1 MDATRLGVL
10 MNVRGLMEL
19 VVLNVGLDL
28 GLVSPPLYTMMVLMA
43 LATTVMAVP
52 LMRLLAKDGVAAPCS
67 RPRYPG
73 NALMAACNRPRV
85 APRPVGAVRAAEEWP
100 QFRGVMAGVGVDH
113 PDLPDTWRADDER
126 VVGGR
131 RCPGW
136 DGARR
141 SCGATTCS

>member
-52 LMRLLAKDGVAAPCS
+52 ADSSAGRKDGSCM
-67 RPRYPG
+67 RTRR
-73 NALMAACNRPRV
+73 ALA
-85 APRPVGAVRAAEEWP
+85 AVR
-100 QFRGVMAGVGVDH
+100 
-113 PDLPDTWRADDER
+113 WRASSAAWA
-126 VVGGR
+126 
-131 RCPGW
+131 P
-136 DGARR
+136 
-141 SCGATTCS
+141 